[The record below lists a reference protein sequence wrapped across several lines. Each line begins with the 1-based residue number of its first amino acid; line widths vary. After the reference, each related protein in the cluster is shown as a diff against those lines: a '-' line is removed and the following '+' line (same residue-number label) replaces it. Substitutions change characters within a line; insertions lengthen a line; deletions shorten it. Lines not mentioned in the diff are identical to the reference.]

1 MAIYLFKCFKTAPN
15 QFRFR
20 MIEIIHSNL
29 LKTQLFDLQS
39 INKCMLITAW
49 LLDNIL
55 SLSAFIDSKV
65 VYKKAEWL
73 IE

>member
-1 MAIYLFKCFKTAPN
+1 
-15 QFRFR
+15 

-29 LKTQLFDLQS
+29 LKTQLFDLLS

-55 SLSAFIDSKV
+55 GRSAFIDSKLV
-65 VYKKAEWL
+65 CMKAEWL

>member
-1 MAIYLFKCFKTAPN
+1 
-15 QFRFR
+15 

-29 LKTQLFDLQS
+29 LKTQLFDLLS

-55 SLSAFIDSKV
+55 GLSAFIDSKLV
-65 VYKKAEWL
+65 CMKAEWL